1 MSKKRTKGQGDANDL
16 ETRRVGK
23 SFSELKDRLL
33 EDDEARAAY
42 EELGP
47 EFELIASLIDL
58 RRQRGLSQTELARMV
73 GTRQP
78 AIARIE
84 SGRYHGMSVA
94 TLEKL
99 AKALKTKL
107 VIRFEEP
114 EQPSP

>member
-1 MSKKRTKGQGDANDL
+1 MSGKRKKGQDDADQL
-16 ETRRVGK
+16 SSRGLGQP
-23 SFSELKDRLL
+23 FSELKDRLL
-33 EDDEARAAY
+33 ADNELRAAY
-42 EELGP
+42 EEMEP
-47 EFELIASLIDL
+47 EFELIASLIEL
-58 RRQRGLSQTELARMV
+58 RRHRGLSQEELARTI

-99 AKALKTKL
+99 AKALKAKL

-114 EQPSP
+114 ELPNP